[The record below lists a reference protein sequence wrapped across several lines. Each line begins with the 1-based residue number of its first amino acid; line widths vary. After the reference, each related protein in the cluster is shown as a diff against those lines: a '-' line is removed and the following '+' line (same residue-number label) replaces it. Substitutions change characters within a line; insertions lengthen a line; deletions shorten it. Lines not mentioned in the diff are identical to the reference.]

1 MISVNHL
8 NLLTQNLLPP
18 RHREKENEEKTKR
31 ITKVN
36 KKESSTRRKK
46 VKINKFLALQKLY
59 SIFLTNLDTQNHV
72 LVLKIFTKRS

>member
-18 RHREKENEEKTKR
+18 LHKEKENEKKTKW
-31 ITKVN
+31 ITRVI
-36 KKESSTRRKK
+36 KKDSSTRRKK
-46 VKINKFLALQKLY
+46 VKINKFVALQKMY

-72 LVLKIFTKRS
+72 LVLKISTKC